1 MSMTRTGLAA
11 QVEALRRRVKTLERE
26 RTRSRRV
33 EASLRESEARFRALF
48 EHASDL
54 IIAAALDGAIISVN
68 RATEETLQWP
78 REALI
83 GRNIRELITP
93 ESFAR
98 GEERMRRVLAGEK
111 LPKIF
116 GLEAV
121 RRDGSVVPLEG
132 WARLLRDAGGRPVGH
147 EGVYRDITERRLAE
161 EAVRESEERYRNL
174 VDNASDSIMT
184 FSLEGNITS
193 VNRAYAK
200 LTGWTTDELMGENW
214 QALVAP
220 VDRERM
226 AERTRRS
233 LAGEKLP
240 SIFEVATLCKD
251 GRVVQLEGRT
261 RTVRTLHGT
270 PVGFQG
276 VYRDI
281 SERKLAEEALRES
294 EERYR
299 LMFQEAEDARAVL
312 DRLYR
317 VTSSM
322 QMSWERED
330 RLRAFEQGVHDAL
343 GFDRFYVALVSPD
356 LRTLDVATAVGV
368 EMFESLPLSPA
379 AGPFYHVFQTRRPLA
394 VLSDDDLRHLPL
406 ANPEYLGRPYMRS
419 RRFIV
424 APLLAGD
431 RVIGVAS
438 ADNKTTGR
446 PITPVHVELFSL
458 LCQQLAT
465 ALEEARLYAEARAR
479 ENENPRL
486 LGELRA
492 RTGELTRSV
501 EQLTALGEISRAV
514 SSTLDVETVLD
525 TIGSRATQLAGADG
539 CAIYEYDEATQ
550 TFHVRATHNF
560 DTAFVDTL
568 RAMPLRKGEGVMG
581 RATETREPV
590 QIADI
595 AVRGVYQSQVRDVLV
610 GAGFRAVVSVP
621 LLREEQIIG
630 SLSLIRKAPGEFSP
644 EVIDVL
650 KTFATQSALA
660 IQNARLFREI
670 EAKSRELGSL
680 SRDMEQ
686 LYRLSTTLQEPLS
699 LKEQL
704 RRVLEEATRMGVL
717 DRIYVWGVS
726 PEGDRLVNLAGAG
739 FAEDEWKD
747 FENFEIPLV
756 EAGAMYKAF
765 REGRPL
771 LFGDDEPLSPDLYLK
786 PQYLL
791 KALRTNRFLVI
802 PMIARGQ
809 TVGVFAGDNKPSGR
823 QIPPGTAALLQTFAS
838 HAAVAIANARLF
850 QTIEDKSA
858 QLEVASQH
866 KSEFLAN
873 MSHELRT
880 PLNAIIGF
888 SEVLSEGMFGEIN
901 EKQTEYLKDILESGR
916 HLLSLIN
923 DILDL
928 SKIEAGHM
936 GLEPSDFDLPNT
948 IANALILV
956 RERAS
961 RREITLGSTIDER
974 LGMLH
979 ADERK
984 VKQVLLNLLSNA
996 LKFTPE
1002 GGRIEVSA
1010 RLHDEVAEVSVAD
1023 TGIGI
1028 APADQDAVFEEF
1040 RQVGTSDKK
1049 SEGTGL
1055 GLALSRKFIE
1065 LHGGRI
1071 WVKSEVGTGSTF
1083 TFTLPLTIDRQS
1095 A

>member
-1 MSMTRTGLAA
+1 MSMTRTELAA

-26 RTRSRRV
+26 RTRSRRA

-54 IIAAALDGAIISVN
+54 IIAAALDGVIISVN

-83 GRNIRELITP
+83 GRDIRELITP

-116 GLEAV
+116 GLEAI

-132 WARLLRDAGGRPVGH
+132 WARLLRDATGKPVGH

-214 QALVAP
+214 QTLVAP

-281 SERKLAEEALRES
+281 SERKRAEEALRES

-299 LMFQEAEDARAVL
+299 LMFQEAEDARTVL

-330 RLRAFEQGVHDAL
+330 RLRAFEQGVHEAL

-356 LRTLDVATAVGV
+356 LQTLDVATAVGV

-394 VLSDDDLRHLPL
+394 VLSDDDLRGLPV
-406 ANPEYLGRPYMRS
+406 ANREYLERPYMRS

-446 PITPVHVELFSL
+446 PITPVHVELFNL

-479 ENENPRL
+479 ENENARL
-486 LGELRA
+486 LSELRA

-560 DTAFVDTL
+560 ATAFVDTL

-581 RATETREPV
+581 RATESREPV

-595 AVRGVYQSQVRDVLV
+595 TTPGVYQSQVRDALV

-771 LFGDDEPLSPDLYLK
+771 LFGGDEPLSPDLYLK

-936 GLEPSDFDLPNT
+936 GLEPSDFDLPNA

-961 RREITLGSTIDER
+961 RRGITLGSTIDER
-974 LGMLH
+974 LGMLRG
-979 ADERK
+979 DERK

-1002 GGRIEVSA
+1002 GGRIEINA
-1010 RLHDEVAEVSVAD
+1010 RLHDEMAEVSVAD

-1028 APADQDAVFEEF
+1028 APADQEAVFEEF
-1040 RQVGTSDKK
+1040 RQVGRSDKK
-1049 SEGTGL
+1049 AEGTGL

-1071 WVKSEVGTGSTF
+1071 WVNSELGIGSTF
-1083 TFTLPLTIDRQS
+1083 TFTLPLTIDQQH

>member
-1 MSMTRTGLAA
+1 MTRTELAA

-26 RTRSRRV
+26 RTRSRQA

-132 WARLLRDAGGRPVGH
+132 WARLLRDAAGKPVGH

-281 SERKLAEEALRES
+281 SERKRAEEALRES

-330 RLRAFEQGVHDAL
+330 RLRAFEQGVHEAL

-356 LRTLDVATAVGV
+356 LQTLDVATAVGV

-394 VLSDDDLRHLPL
+394 VLSDDDLRGLPL
-406 ANPEYLGRPYMRS
+406 ANREYLERPYMRS

-446 PITPVHVELFSL
+446 PITPVHVELFNL

-479 ENENPRL
+479 ENENARL
-486 LGELRA
+486 LSELRA

-550 TFHVRATHNF
+550 AFHVRATHNF

-595 AVRGVYQSQVRDVLV
+595 TMPGVYQSQVRDALV

-670 EAKSRELGSL
+670 EAKSRELESL

-765 REGRPL
+765 REGRTL

-888 SEVLSEGMFGEIN
+888 SEVLSEGMFGELN
-901 EKQTEYLKDILESGR
+901 EKQDEYVKDIHASGQ

-928 SKIEAGHM
+928 SKIEAGRM
-936 GLEPSDFDLPNT
+936 ELERSEFDLPNA
-948 IANALILV
+948 IENALILV

-961 RREITLGSTIDER
+961 RRGIRLGHTIDEG
-974 LGMLH
+974 LG
-979 ADERK
+979 AIGGDERK

-1002 GGRIEVSA
+1002 GGRIDVDA
-1010 RLHDEVAEVSVAD
+1010 RLHDHVAESSVAD

-1028 APADQDAVFEEF
+1028 APAHQEAVFEEF
-1040 RQVGTSDKK
+1040 RQVGTADKK
-1049 SEGTGL
+1049 AEGTGL
-1055 GLALSRKFIE
+1055 GLALARKFIE

-1071 WVKSEVGTGSTF
+1071 WVKSELGTGSTF
-1083 TFTLPLTIDRQS
+1083 TFTLPLTIDQQR